1 MYPQS
6 TITFMSGS
14 NSTTLPIRVTDDDTI
29 ELSELAV
36 VTLTEVVLNGNTDPD
51 VSADLAAQI
60 DPLTSSAAVTIQ
72 ANDYPHGLL
81 TFSGSSRSVTVDEPE
96 TGNIT
101 SVSLTVIREYGLIG
115 MLYGGNSLIRH
126 SFNRGIRPMIISEF
140 DIKSK

>member
-81 TFSGSSRSVTVDEPE
+81 TFSASSRSVTVDE

-101 SVSLTVIREYGLIG
+101 SVSLSVIREYGLIG
-115 MLYGGNSLIRH
+115 MLHGGNSLIRH
-126 SFNRGIRPMIISEF
+126 SFNRGIRPMIISKF